1 MKKYLFKTTATMK
14 EYNNK
19 KWWIDSNV
27 VRDKY
32 INAENLNE
40 ALEKYKNLVEEK
52 DYISIS
58 NNAIKNKNPMYVDTT
73 DGNTK
78 QVGYVITAK
87 TEFQDDNYTWST
99 QYIDL
104 WVSILTIEETEFQA
118 IKITIHSLDGGE
130 VKPSF

>member
-1 MKKYLFKTTATMK
+1 MKKYLFKTTTTMK

-19 KWWIDSNV
+19 KWWIDSNI

-52 DYISIS
+52 DYITIS
-58 NNAIKNKNPMYVDTT
+58 NNAMKNKNPMYIDTT
-73 DGNTK
+73 DGETK

-87 TEFQDDNYTWST
+87 TEFQDDNYKWST
-99 QYIDL
+99 QYINL
-104 WVSILTIEETEFQA
+104 WINILTVEDTEF
-118 IKITIHSLDGGE
+118 
-130 VKPSF
+130 

>member
-19 KWWIDSNV
+19 KWWIDSNI

-52 DYISIS
+52 DYITIS
-58 NNAIKNKNPMYVDTT
+58 NNAIKNKNPMYVDTV

-87 TEFQDDNYTWST
+87 TEFQDDNYKWST

-104 WVSILTIEETEFQA
+104 WVSILTIEETEF
-118 IKITIHSLDGGE
+118 
-130 VKPSF
+130 

>member
-19 KWWIDSNV
+19 KWWIDSNI

-32 INAENLNE
+32 INAENINE

-52 DYISIS
+52 EYIKIS

-73 DGNTK
+73 DGNAK

-87 TEFQDDNYTWST
+87 TEFQDDNNYKWST

-104 WVSILTIEETEFQA
+104 WVSILTIEDTEF
-118 IKITIHSLDGGE
+118 
-130 VKPSF
+130 

>member
-19 KWWIDSNV
+19 KWWIDSNI

-32 INAENLNE
+32 INAENINK
-40 ALEKYKNLVEEK
+40 ALEQYKNLVEEK
-52 DYISIS
+52 EYITIS

-87 TEFQDDNYTWST
+87 TEFQDNDNYKWTT

-104 WVSILTIEETEFQA
+104 WVEVLTIEDTEF
-118 IKITIHSLDGGE
+118 
-130 VKPSF
+130 

>member
-78 QVGYVITAK
+78 QIGYVITAK

-104 WVSILTIEETEFQA
+104 WVSILTIEETEF
-118 IKITIHSLDGGE
+118 
-130 VKPSF
+130 

>member
-19 KWWIDSNV
+19 KWWIDSNIV
-27 VRDKY
+27 SDKY

-40 ALEKYKNLVEEK
+40 ALEKYKNLVEKK
-52 DYISIS
+52 DYITIS

-87 TEFQDDNYTWST
+87 TEFQDDNYKWST

-104 WVSILTIEETEFQA
+104 WVSILTIEETEF
-118 IKITIHSLDGGE
+118 
-130 VKPSF
+130 

>member
-19 KWWIDSNV
+19 KWWIDSNIV
-27 VRDKY
+27 SDKY

-40 ALEKYKNLVEEK
+40 ALEKYKNLVEKK
-52 DYISIS
+52 DYITIS

-73 DGNTK
+73 DGKTK

-87 TEFQDDNYTWST
+87 TEFQDDNYKWST

-104 WVSILTIEETEFQA
+104 WVSILTIEETEF
-118 IKITIHSLDGGE
+118 
-130 VKPSF
+130 

>member
-1 MKKYLFKTTATMK
+1 MKEYLFKTTATMK

-19 KWWIDSNV
+19 KWWIDSNI

-40 ALEKYKNLVEEK
+40 ALEKYRNLVEEK
-52 DYISIS
+52 DYITIS

-73 DGNTK
+73 DGNAK

-87 TEFQDDNYTWST
+87 AEFQDDNYNWST

-104 WVSILTIEETEFQA
+104 WVSILTIEETEF
-118 IKITIHSLDGGE
+118 
-130 VKPSF
+130 

>member
-19 KWWIDSNV
+19 KWWIDSKIIS
-27 VRDKY
+27 DKY
-32 INAENLNE
+32 INAKNINS

-52 DYISIS
+52 EYIIIS
-58 NNAIKNKNPMYVDTT
+58 NNAIKNKNPMFVDTT
-73 DGNTK
+73 DENTK

-87 TEFQDDNYTWST
+87 MEFQDDNYNWSK

-104 WVSILTIEETEFQA
+104 WIEILTIEDTEF
-118 IKITIHSLDGGE
+118 
-130 VKPSF
+130 